1 MANWWLCI
9 RLFRQREHRAQ
20 RYHNFRNSIYFI
32 SAETS
37 IYVKSKSRQGAV
49 RVKSKKMEMSQIM
62 GSLLEAL
69 HAYKELNQLQFNKL
83 KVNISMHLKRSLGH
97 CEEWIREL

>member
-1 MANWWLCI
+1 
-9 RLFRQREHRAQ
+9 
-20 RYHNFRNSIYFI
+20 
-32 SAETS
+32 
-37 IYVKSKSRQGAV
+37 
-49 RVKSKKMEMSQIM
+49 MEMSQIM

-83 KVNISMHLKRSLGH
+83 KVNISMHLKRSLVP